1 MLRCY
6 IILIIV
12 LFASCSGGLYSHYPK
27 VKHQDKEK
35 NIPENRAEKVEL
47 SKEILPAKGISTS
60 SITISSSIEIE
71 RKSFEESLILPKQ
84 ISAPTHKTAIE
95 GDGRPKDATHTN
107 KNAKIAFVS
116 SIGALAFLGAGILIH
131 PAFLIAMFLC
141 TILAFVKGIQ
151 AIRKIMKTG
160 EYGRYKAEFALYVA
174 IPLLFLSIVGIIVY
188 LSSNGTG
195 LQIGNVFI
203 P

>member
-1 MLRCY
+1 MFRCCV
-6 IILIIV
+6 ILIIV

-27 VKHQDKEK
+27 VKHQVKERS
-35 NIPENRAEKVEL
+35 IPENRVEKVEL
-47 SKEILPAKGISTS
+47 SQEILPAKGISTS
-60 SITISSSIEIE
+60 SIVISSPSEIE
-71 RKSFEESLILPKQ
+71 RKSFETSLLLPKQ
-84 ISAPTHKTAIE
+84 GNAPTHKIAVE

-107 KNAKIAFVS
+107 KNAKTAFIA

-131 PAFLIAMFLC
+131 PAFLIGMFLC
-141 TILAFVKGIQ
+141 TLVAFVKGIQ

>member
-1 MLRCY
+1 MLRCCV
-6 IILIIV
+6 ILIIV
-12 LFASCSGGLYSHYPK
+12 LLTSCSGGLYSHYPK
-27 VKHQDKEK
+27 VKHQAKEK
-35 NIPENRAEKVEL
+35 DIPENRAEKIVLAQET
-47 SKEILPAKGISTS
+47 LPAKGISAPT
-60 SITISSSIEIE
+60 ITIFSPTKIDI
-71 RKSFEESLILPKQ
+71 KSFETPLSSPKQ
-84 ISAPTHKTAIE
+84 INAPTQKTAVE

-107 KNAKIAFVS
+107 KNAKTAFIA

-141 TILAFVKGIQ
+141 TLVAFVKGIQ

-174 IPLLFLSIVGIIVY
+174 IPLLFLSSVGIIVY